1 MRWVFTVVAAML
13 LTSGCATLTET
24 FEERSHCGN
33 TRVYCGTRVD
43 ALMISMATDE
53 SAGVLRAF
61 WPLAIMDLPLSLVAD
76 TLLLPYTAYLDSN
89 AGESRPVGQRHAE
102 ETSGNMP

>member
-1 MRWVFTVVAAML
+1 MRWVFTVITAML

-24 FEERSHCGN
+24 FEERSHCG
-33 TRVYCGTRVD
+33 GTRVD
-43 ALMISMATDE
+43 AVMISAATDE

-76 TLLLPYTAYLDSN
+76 TLLLPYTAYLDSK
-89 AGESRPVGQRHAE
+89 AGESRPVKQRHAE
-102 ETSGNMP
+102 ETSGNTP

>member
-1 MRWVFTVVAAML
+1 
-13 LTSGCATLTET
+13 
-24 FEERSHCGN
+24 
-33 TRVYCGTRVD
+33 VYCGTRVD

-76 TLLLPYTAYLDSN
+76 TLLLPYTATLSPSPSST
-89 AGESRPVGQRHAE
+89 GGRP
-102 ETSGNMP
+102 